1 MTKAVDHGLTAS
13 RSIWSRGRVG
23 LLSAHPVEGPSPATA
38 GRRRRWKGLIA
49 ATFLALGPVSA
60 SADELVLT
68 LQPEKTSVTFRVRA
82 PILDIDGVLALD
94 SGQIRFD
101 PDTGMAA
108 GQITI
113 DLRQARTGNWLRDRE
128 MRTLVLETERW
139 PLAVFR
145 PDRVLG
151 ALARSGVSDLMLAGI
166 VVVHGAEHAFV
177 LPVKVDV
184 SGDAMSAE
192 AVFEI
197 PYVAWGLRNPSLFF
211 LRVAPVAA
219 VTVKAEGSLQPDS
232 LARHAVSAP

>member
-1 MTKAVDHGLTAS
+1 MDHGLTAS
-13 RSIWSRGRVG
+13 RCIWSRGRVG
-23 LLSAHPVEGPSPATA
+23 LLSAHPVESPRPAAA
-38 GRRRRWKGLIA
+38 GRRRRWKGLVA
-49 ATFLALGPVSA
+49 AAFLALGPVSA

-82 PILDIDGVLALD
+82 PIVDIDGVLALD

-108 GQITI
+108 GQIAI

-128 MRTLVLETERW
+128 MHTLVLESAQW

-184 SGDAMSAE
+184 SGDAVSAE

-197 PYVAWGLRNPSLFF
+197 PYVAWGLRNPSIFF

>member
-1 MTKAVDHGLTAS
+1 LPT
-13 RSIWSRGRVG
+13 
-23 LLSAHPVEGPSPATA
+23 HPVEGTSPVTA
-38 GRRRRWKGLIA
+38 GRRRRWKGLVA
-49 ATFLALGPVSA
+49 ATFLALGPASA

-151 ALARSGVSDLMLAGI
+151 ALARSGVSDLVIAGI
-166 VVVHGAEHAFV
+166 VVVHGTEHAFV
-177 LPVKVDV
+177 LPVKVDL

-197 PYVAWGLRNPSLFF
+197 PYVAWGLRNPSIFF

-219 VTVKAEGSLQPDS
+219 VTVKAEGNLRPDS